1 MAERAEAT
9 RRIRDEAD
17 ARVCLAAVDASG
29 MRLYGWARANGIA
42 VRSLGRWRE
51 RVALID
57 AQRARAKASA
67 RARRSVPGAAARR
80 LPAHTMEAPRLVEVT
95 VSTPQAAPGA
105 ARYDIVV
112 GRYRVVVG
120 DDFAEKTLSRL
131 LRMVASC

>member
-29 MRLYGWARANGIA
+29 MRLYGWARANGVA

-57 AQRARAKASA
+57 AQRARAKDAA
-67 RARRSVPGAAARR
+67 RSRRSVSIAEARR
-80 LPAHTMEAPRLVEVT
+80 LPADTMELPRLVEVT
-95 VSTPQAAPGA
+95 VPTAPAAPRA
-105 ARYDIVV
+105 SRYEIVA
-112 GRYRVVVG
+112 GRFRVVVG
-120 DDFAEKTLSRL
+120 DDFAEATLARL
-131 LRMVASC
+131 LRVVASC